1 MRKIFLLALLM
12 CMLLLTAVAEAA
24 QITDVKWG
32 VDKNNVLRLVVDIT
46 DAAGYDVKL
55 EGAKLKL
62 TVNAKAAGQIPKM
75 KKIKSTLA
83 DELRVVDGGS
93 YTEVH
98 LPLNQQINAGDYKAF
113 VLKQDAKTGR
123 PFRVVLDVW
132 AAKTAATNNSAAAA
146 STGAAA
152 SKPVVSSKPV
162 VGSRPVKSAASENY
176 QPISKP
182 VNEVKTPVVSTQ
194 RPTSNAQVATAQKPA
209 AEVKAPVASA
219 QKPAATKA
227 SAPKVIVIP
236 KNNGDN
242 NKATSQK
249 GSKVTTKSDKEEL
262 PLAIKAKSKFRTG
275 GGIKD
280 KIITLDPG
288 HGGSDPGAIGASGLK
303 EKQITLEISMRV
315 KELLEKEGAKVYMTR
330 TTDKDVYAPNASDR
344 AELQA
349 RVNVAEKHNS
359 DLFLSLHI
367 NSSVNKSVGGFSS
380 YYYPKTDNDLKIAKA
395 IQDKFAKNFGVDNL
409 GVRQANFYVVKRCS
423 MPATLLEMCFISNPK
438 EEKLMKS
445 KWFQKKTARLIVEG
459 VKNYF
464 D

>member
-194 RPTSNAQVATAQKPA
+194 RPTSNTQVATAQKPA
-209 AEVKAPVASA
+209 AEVKAPVASV

-227 SAPKVIVIP
+227 SGPKVIVIP

-249 GSKVTTKSDKEEL
+249 GGKVTTKSDKEEL

-315 KELLEKEGAKVYMTR
+315 KELLEKEGAKVFMTR